1 MRNLVVITAGLSTP
15 SSTRKLADALSATT
29 ESTIGARGEG
39 VKTTVFELRE
49 LAGELAEAMTNWG
62 AVTPHLDEAK
72 RAISTADGLIA
83 VTPAFQG
90 SFSGL
95 FKMFFDT
102 LDTHALDGLPTLIGA
117 TGGSTRHA
125 LMLDYAMRPLFNYLH
140 AVVVPTGIYQSTD
153 SFGSEEGA
161 QTARR
166 IERAAAQLADLMVGP
181 SDRVGGLSG
190 IGSNDDSSPRR
201 KTGLDLEED
210 FVPFEQLLGGHTGD

>member
-1 MRNLVVITAGLSTP
+1 M
-15 SSTRKLADALSATT
+15 
-29 ESTIGARGEG
+29 
-39 VKTTVFELRE
+39 
-49 LAGELAEAMTNWG
+49 
-62 AVTPHLDEAK
+62 
-72 RAISTADGLIA
+72 
-83 VTPAFQG
+83 TPAFQG

-140 AVVVPTGIYQSTD
+140 AVVVPPTGIYQSTD

-166 IERAAAQLADLMVGP
+166 IERAAAQLADLMVGGP
-181 SDRVGGLSG
+181 SDRVGGGLSG
-190 IGSNDDSSPRR
+190 IGSNDDSSPPRR